1 LIVWYYFKLPLSK
14 RVVPPIGGTPYI
26 PLIKKAF
33 PELCGG
39 NTIFPLIKKKRKRNL
54 KIF

>member
-1 LIVWYYFKLPLSK
+1 LIVWYYFEIPLSK

-33 PELCGG
+33 PQRSGG
-39 NTIFPLIKKKRKRNL
+39 NTIFPLIKKEKE
-54 KIF
+54 I